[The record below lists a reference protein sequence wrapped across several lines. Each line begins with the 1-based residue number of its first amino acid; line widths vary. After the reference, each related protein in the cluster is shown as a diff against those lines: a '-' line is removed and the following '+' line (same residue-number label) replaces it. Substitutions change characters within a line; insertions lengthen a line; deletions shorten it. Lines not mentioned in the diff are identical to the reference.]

1 MQHLTGPHEGVR
13 TTTQTQR
20 PITQKG
26 TIMRKTFEQLFEVLS
41 DHAQDV
47 SFHVQF
53 WDGVKKSYG
62 AGEPQFTLTF
72 VTKRSAEHVLESGS
86 LGFGEEYMAGDIQ
99 VEGDFKQ
106 LLRFGADAAFL
117 NLPLGL
123 KAKLAIKHLRQTSL
137 NTLSRSTK
145 HVAHHYDR
153 GNDFYK
159 LWLDESMAY
168 SCAYFRDENDT
179 LEQAQQQKY
188 EHICRKLRLKAGET
202 LVDIGCGW
210 GGMLI
215 YAAKHYGVRGVGCTL
230 SKQQVEYAVDL
241 VKREGLSKEVSI
253 IFEDYRTLQGKF
265 DKFVSIGM
273 FEHVGKQFIPTF
285 MEKVRAILNPGGIGL
300 LHTIGQEL
308 PIPGDPW
315 TLKYIFP
322 GGYIPTLDE
331 IIRTMCE
338 AKLVPIDVE
347 NLRLHYART
356 LEEWSTRYEAHV
368 KTVEAMYDASFVR
381 MWRMFLNGCAANFR
395 YGDMRLYHVLFTN
408 GLNNTMPLTREH
420 QYR

>member
-1 MQHLTGPHEGVR
+1 
-13 TTTQTQR
+13 
-20 PITQKG
+20 
-26 TIMRKTFEQLFEVLS
+26 MRKTFEQLFETLS
-41 DHAQDV
+41 GHARDV
-47 SFHVQF
+47 SFQVQF

-62 AGEPQFTLTF
+62 AGEPQFILTLA
-72 VTKRSAEHVLESGS
+72 TKRSAEHILESGS

-99 VEGDFKQ
+99 VEGDFVQ
-106 LLRFGADAAFL
+106 LLRFGADSTFL
-117 NLPLGL
+117 NLPIGL
-123 KAKLAIKHLRQTSL
+123 KAKLAIKHLRQASL

-168 SCAYFRDENDT
+168 SCAYFRYENDT

-188 EHICRKLRLKAGET
+188 EHICRKLQLKAGET
-202 LVDIGCGW
+202 LIDIGCGW

-230 SKQQVEYAVDL
+230 SKEQVEYAVDL
-241 VKREGLSKEVSI
+241 VKRQGLAKDISI
-253 IFEDYRTLQGKF
+253 VFEDYRKIEGKF

-285 MEKVRAILNPGGIGL
+285 MEKVKSILNPGGIGL

-308 PIPGDPW
+308 PVPGDPW

-322 GGYIPTLDE
+322 GGYIPPLDE
-331 IIRTMCE
+331 IVRTMCE
-338 AKLVPIDVE
+338 AKLIPTDVE
-347 NLRLHYART
+347 NLRPHYART
-356 LEEWSTRYEAHV
+356 VEEWIARFEVHV
-368 KTVEAMYDASFVR
+368 KKIETMYDASFVR
-381 MWRMFLNGCAANFR
+381 MWRMFLNGCVANFR

-420 QYR
+420 LYR

>member
-1 MQHLTGPHEGVR
+1 
-13 TTTQTQR
+13 
-20 PITQKG
+20 
-26 TIMRKTFEQLFEVLS
+26 MRNTLEQLFEALS
-41 DHAQDV
+41 DHARDV
-47 SFHVQF
+47 SFQVQF

-62 AGEPQFTLTF
+62 DGEPQFILTF
-72 VTKRSAEHVLESGS
+72 VTQRAAEHALESGS

-99 VEGDFKQ
+99 VEGDFTQ
-106 LLRFGADAAFL
+106 LLRFGADATIL
-117 NLPLGL
+117 SLPLGL
-123 KAKLAIKHLRQTSL
+123 KAKLAITHLRKTSF
-137 NTLSRSTK
+137 NTLSRSKK

-159 LWLDESMAY
+159 LWLDDSMAY

-188 EHICRKLRLKAGET
+188 EHICRKLQLKAGET
-202 LVDIGCGW
+202 LVEIGCGW
-210 GGMLI
+210 GGMLV
-215 YAAKHYGVRGVGCTL
+215 YAAKHYGVRGIGYTL
-230 SKQQVEYAVDL
+230 SKQQTEYATDL
-241 VKREGLSKEVSI
+241 LKREGLSKNISI
-253 IFEDYRTLQGKF
+253 VLDDYRRIEGTF

-285 MEKVRAILNPGGIGL
+285 MEKVQSILKPGGIGL

-331 IIRTMCE
+331 IVRTMCE
-338 AKLVPIDVE
+338 VKLIPTDIE

-356 LEEWSTRYEAHV
+356 LEEWSARYEVHA
-368 KTVEAMYDASFVR
+368 KKIEALYDASFVR
-381 MWRMFLNGCAANFR
+381 MWRMFLNGCIANFR

-420 QYR
+420 LYR

>member
-1 MQHLTGPHEGVR
+1 
-13 TTTQTQR
+13 
-20 PITQKG
+20 
-26 TIMRKTFEQLFEVLS
+26 MRKTFEQLFEQLN
-41 DHAQDV
+41 DHARDV
-47 SFHVQF
+47 SFQVQF

-62 AGEPQFTLTF
+62 SSEPQFILTF
-72 VTKRSAEHVLESGS
+72 ATKRAAEHILESGS

-106 LLRFGADAAFL
+106 LLRFGADAAVL

-123 KAKLAIKHLRQTSL
+123 KTKLAIRHLRQTSL
-137 NTLSRSTK
+137 NTLSRSQK

-153 GNDFYK
+153 GNDFYR

-168 SCAYFRDENDT
+168 SCAYFRHENDT

-188 EHICRKLRLKAGET
+188 EHICRKLQLKAGET

-215 YAAKHYGVRGVGCTL
+215 YAAKHYGIRGVGCSL
-230 SKQQVEYAVDL
+230 SKEQVAYAVDL
-241 VKREGLSKEVSI
+241 VKHEGLSKKISI
-253 IFEDYRTLQGKF
+253 VLEDYRKIEGEF
-265 DKFVSIGM
+265 DKFVSVGM

-285 MEKVRAILNPGGIGL
+285 MAKAQSLLKRDGIGL

-322 GGYIPTLDE
+322 GGYIPALDE
-331 IIRTMCE
+331 IVRTMCE
-338 AKLVPIDVE
+338 AKLVPTDIE
-347 NLRLHYART
+347 NLRLHYAKT
-356 LEEWSTRYEAHV
+356 LEEWSTRFEVHA
-368 KTVEAMYDASFVR
+368 KKVEAMYDASFVR
-381 MWRMFLNGCAANFR
+381 MWRMFLNGSAANFR
-395 YGDMRLYHVLFTN
+395 YGDMRLYHVLFTK
-408 GLNNTMPLTREH
+408 GLSNAMPITREH
-420 QYR
+420 LYR

>member
-1 MQHLTGPHEGVR
+1 
-13 TTTQTQR
+13 
-20 PITQKG
+20 
-26 TIMRKTFEQLFEVLS
+26 MRKTFEQLFEALS
-41 DHAQDV
+41 DHAKEV
-47 SFHVQF
+47 SFQVQF

-62 AGEPQFTLTF
+62 AGEPQFILTF
-72 VTKRSAEHVLESGS
+72 ATKRSAEHVLESGS

-99 VEGDFKQ
+99 VEGDFRQ
-106 LLRFGADAAFL
+106 LLRFGADSAFL
-117 NLPLGL
+117 NLPIGL
-123 KAKLAIKHLRQTSL
+123 KAKLAFKHLRQTSL

-168 SCAYFRDENDT
+168 SCAYFRYENDT

-188 EHICRKLRLKAGET
+188 EHICRKLHLKAGET
-202 LVDIGCGW
+202 LIDIGCGW

-215 YAAKHYGVRGVGCTL
+215 YAAKHYGVRGVGYTL

-241 VKREGLSKEVSI
+241 VKRQGLSKEISI
-253 IFEDYRTLQGKF
+253 VLEDYRKIEGKF
-265 DKFVSIGM
+265 DKFVSVGM

-285 MEKVRAILNPGGIGL
+285 MEKLQSILNPGGIGL

-308 PIPGDPW
+308 PVPGDPW

-331 IIRTMCE
+331 IVRTMCE
-338 AKLVPIDVE
+338 AKLIPTDVE
-347 NLRLHYART
+347 NLRPHYART
-356 LEEWSTRYEAHV
+356 VEEWCARFEVNA
-368 KTVEAMYDASFVR
+368 KKIEAMYDASFVR
-381 MWRMFLNGCAANFR
+381 MWRMFLNGCVANFR

-420 QYR
+420 LYR

>member
-1 MQHLTGPHEGVR
+1 
-13 TTTQTQR
+13 
-20 PITQKG
+20 
-26 TIMRKTFEQLFEVLS
+26 MRKTFEQLFETLS
-41 DHAQDV
+41 NHAQDV
-47 SFHVQF
+47 SFQVHF

-62 AGEPQFTLTF
+62 ADKTQFILTF
-72 VTKRSAEHVLESGS
+72 ATKQAAEHVLESGS
-86 LGFGEEYMAGDIQ
+86 LGFGEEYMAGNIQ
-99 VEGDFKQ
+99 VEGDFRQ
-106 LLRFGADAAFL
+106 LLRFGSDGAFL

-123 KAKLAIKHLRQTSL
+123 KTKLAFRHLRQTSL
-137 NTLSRSTK
+137 NTLSRSQK

-168 SCAYFRDENDT
+168 SCAYFRHENDT

-188 EHICRKLRLKAGET
+188 EHICRKLQLKAGET

-215 YAAKHYGVRGVGCTL
+215 YAAKHYGVRGVGCSL
-230 SKQQVEYAVDL
+230 SKEQVEYAVDL
-241 VKREGLSKEVSI
+241 VNREGLAKEISI
-253 IFEDYRTLQGKF
+253 VFEDYRNIRGEF

-285 MEKVRAILNPGGIGL
+285 MEKTQSILKRGGIGL
-300 LHTIGQEL
+300 LHTIGEERSM
-308 PIPGDPW
+308 PGDPW

-331 IIRTMCE
+331 IVRTMGE
-338 AKLVPIDVE
+338 VGLVPNDIE

-356 LEEWSTRYEAHV
+356 VEEWSTRYEAQI
-368 KTVEAMYDASFVR
+368 KKVEAMFDASFVR
-381 MWRMFLNGCAANFR
+381 MWRMFLNGCVVNFR
-395 YGDMRLYHVLFTN
+395 YGNPRLYQVLFTN
-408 GLNNTMPLTREH
+408 GLNNALPLTREH
-420 QYR
+420 VYR

>member
-1 MQHLTGPHEGVR
+1 
-13 TTTQTQR
+13 
-20 PITQKG
+20 
-26 TIMRKTFEQLFEVLS
+26 MRKTFEQLFDALS
-41 DHAQDV
+41 DHARGV
-47 SFHVQF
+47 SFQVQF
-53 WDGVKKSYG
+53 WDGVKTSYG
-62 AGEPQFTLTF
+62 AGEPQFILTF
-72 VTKRSAEHVLESGS
+72 VTKRAAEHVLESGS

-99 VEGDFKQ
+99 VEGDFTQ
-106 LLRFGADAAFL
+106 LLRFGSDAAFL

-168 SCAYFRDENDT
+168 SCGYFRNENDT

-188 EHICRKLRLKAGET
+188 EHICRKLQLKAGET
-202 LVDIGCGW
+202 LIDIGCGW

-230 SKQQVEYAVDL
+230 SKEQVEYAVDL
-241 VKREGLSKEVSI
+241 VKRQGLSKEISI
-253 IFEDYRTLQGKF
+253 VFEDYRKIEGTF

-285 MEKVRAILNPGGIGL
+285 MEKVKSILNPGGIGL

-308 PIPGDPW
+308 PVPGDPW

-322 GGYIPTLDE
+322 GGYIPTLEE
-331 IIRTMCE
+331 IVRTMCE
-338 AKLVPIDVE
+338 AKLIPTDIE
-347 NLRLHYART
+347 NLRIHYART
-356 LEEWSTRYEAHV
+356 LEEWSARFEVQA
-368 KTVEAMYDASFVR
+368 KKVEAMYDESFVR
-381 MWRMFLNGCAANFR
+381 MWRMFLNGCVANFR
-395 YGDMRLYHVLFTN
+395 YGNMRLYHVLFTN
-408 GLNNTMPLTREH
+408 GVNNTMPLTREH
-420 QYR
+420 LYR

>member
-1 MQHLTGPHEGVR
+1 
-13 TTTQTQR
+13 
-20 PITQKG
+20 
-26 TIMRKTFEQLFEVLS
+26 MRKTFEQLFESLS
-41 DHAQDV
+41 NHARDV
-47 SFHVQF
+47 SFQVQF

-62 AGEPQFTLTF
+62 AGEPQFILTF
-72 VTKRSAEHVLESGS
+72 ATKRSAEHVLESGS

-99 VEGDFKQ
+99 IEGDFIQ
-106 LLRFGADAAFL
+106 LLRFGADSAFL

-137 NTLSRSTK
+137 NTLSRSQK

-168 SCAYFRDENDT
+168 SCAYFRHENDT

-188 EHICRKLRLKAGET
+188 EHICRKLQLKAGET

-215 YAAKHYGVRGVGCTL
+215 YAAKHYGVRGVGCSL
-230 SKQQVEYAVDL
+230 SKEQVEYAVDL
-241 VKREGLSKEVSI
+241 VKREGLSEKISI
-253 IFEDYRTLQGKF
+253 VFEDYRNIQGEF

-285 MEKVRAILNPGGIGL
+285 MEKAQSLLKRKGIGL
-300 LHTIGQEL
+300 LHTIGQER
-308 PIPGDPW
+308 PVPGDPW

-322 GGYIPTLDE
+322 GGYIPALDE
-331 IIRTMCE
+331 IVRTMCE
-338 AKLVPIDVE
+338 AKLIPTDVE

-356 LEEWSTRYEAHV
+356 VEEWSARFEVHV
-368 KTVEAMYDASFVR
+368 KKIEAMYDASFVR
-381 MWRMFLNGCAANFR
+381 MWRMFLSGCVANFR

-420 QYR
+420 LYR

>member
-1 MQHLTGPHEGVR
+1 
-13 TTTQTQR
+13 
-20 PITQKG
+20 
-26 TIMRKTFEQLFEVLS
+26 MRKTFEQLFEALS
-41 DHAQDV
+41 THARDV

-62 AGEPQFTLTF
+62 AGEPQFILTMT
-72 VTKRSAEHVLESGS
+72 TKQAAEHVLESGS
-86 LGFGEEYMAGDIQ
+86 LGFGEEYMAGGIQ
-99 VEGDFKQ
+99 VEGDFTQ
-106 LLRFGADAAFL
+106 LFRFGTDAAVL

-123 KAKLAIKHLRQTSL
+123 KAKLAITHLRKTTL
-137 NTLSRSTK
+137 NTLSRSKK

-168 SCAYFRDENDT
+168 SCAYFRYENDT

-188 EHICRKLRLKAGET
+188 EHICRKLQLKAGET
-202 LVDIGCGW
+202 LVEIGCGW

-215 YAAKHYGVRGVGCTL
+215 YAAKHYGVRGVGYTL
-230 SKQQVEYAVDL
+230 SKQQVEYATDL
-241 VKREGLSKEVSI
+241 LKREGLSKEISI
-253 IFEDYRTLQGKF
+253 VLEDYRRIEGTF

-285 MEKVRAILNPGGIGL
+285 MEKVQSILKPGGIGL

-308 PIPGDPW
+308 PVPGDPW

-331 IIRTMCE
+331 IVRTMCE
-338 AKLVPIDVE
+338 VKLMPTDIE

-356 LEEWSTRYEAHV
+356 LEEWSARYEVHA
-368 KTVEAMYDASFVR
+368 KKIEALYDASFVR
-381 MWRMFLNGCAANFR
+381 MWRMFINGCIANFR

-420 QYR
+420 LYR

>member
-1 MQHLTGPHEGVR
+1 
-13 TTTQTQR
+13 
-20 PITQKG
+20 
-26 TIMRKTFEQLFEVLS
+26 
-41 DHAQDV
+41 
-47 SFHVQF
+47 
-53 WDGVKKSYG
+53 
-62 AGEPQFTLTF
+62 
-72 VTKRSAEHVLESGS
+72 
-86 LGFGEEYMAGDIQ
+86 MAGDIQ

-106 LLRFGADAAFL
+106 LLRFGTDAAFL

-137 NTLSRSTK
+137 NTLSRSQK

-168 SCAYFRDENDT
+168 SCAYFRNETDT

-188 EHICRKLRLKAGET
+188 EHISRKLQLKAGET

-215 YAAKHYGVRGVGCTL
+215 YAAKHYGIRGVGCSL

-241 VKREGLSKEVSI
+241 VKREGLSNEISI
-253 IFEDYRTLQGKF
+253 VFEDYRNIQGEF

-285 MEKVRAILNPGGIGL
+285 MEKTRSILKRGGIGL
-300 LHTIGQEL
+300 LHTIGEERSM
-308 PIPGDPW
+308 PGDPW

-331 IIRTMCE
+331 IVRTMGE
-338 AKLVPIDVE
+338 VGLVPTDIE
-347 NLRLHYART
+347 NLRPHYART
-356 LEEWSTRYEAHV
+356 VEEWSIRYEAQT
-368 KTVEAMYDASFVR
+368 KKVEAMFDASFVR
-381 MWRMFLNGCAANFR
+381 MWRMFLNGCVVNFR
-395 YGDMRLYHVLFTN
+395 YGSPRLYQVLFTN
-408 GLNNTMPLTREH
+408 GLNNTLPLTREH
-420 QYR
+420 VYR

>member
-1 MQHLTGPHEGVR
+1 
-13 TTTQTQR
+13 
-20 PITQKG
+20 
-26 TIMRKTFEQLFEVLS
+26 MRKTFEQLFETLS

-47 SFHVQF
+47 SFQVHF
-53 WDGVKKSYG
+53 WDGVKRSFG
-62 AGEPQFTLTF
+62 SGNSQFILTF
-72 VTKRSAEHVLESGS
+72 ATKQAAEHVLESGS
-86 LGFGEEYMAGDIQ
+86 LGFGEEYMAGNIQ
-99 VEGDFKQ
+99 VEGDFRQ
-106 LLRFGADAAFL
+106 LLRFGSDGAFL

-123 KAKLAIKHLRQTSL
+123 KTKLAFRHLRQTSL
-137 NTLSRSTK
+137 NTLSRSQK

-168 SCAYFRDENDT
+168 SCAYFRNENDT

-188 EHICRKLRLKAGET
+188 EHICRKLQLKPGES

-215 YAAKHYGVRGVGCTL
+215 YAAKHYGVHGVGCSL
-230 SKQQVEYAVDL
+230 SKQQVEYAFDL
-241 VKREGLSKEVSI
+241 VKREDLSGKISI
-253 IFEDYRTLQGKF
+253 VFEDYRNIKGEF

-285 MEKVRAILNPGGIGL
+285 MKKTQSILKRGGIGL
-300 LHTIGQEL
+300 LHTIGEERSM
-308 PIPGDPW
+308 PGDPW

-331 IIRTMCE
+331 IVRTMGE
-338 AKLVPIDVE
+338 VGLVPTDIE

-356 LEEWSTRYEAHV
+356 VEEWSTRYEAQTE
-368 KTVEAMYDASFVR
+368 KVEAMFDASFVR
-381 MWRMFLNGCAANFR
+381 MWRMFLNGCIVNFR
-395 YGDMRLYHVLFTN
+395 YGNPRLYQVLFTN
-408 GLNNTMPLTREH
+408 GLNNDIPLTREH
-420 QYR
+420 VYR

>member
-1 MQHLTGPHEGVR
+1 
-13 TTTQTQR
+13 
-20 PITQKG
+20 
-26 TIMRKTFEQLFEVLS
+26 MRKTFEQLFETLS
-41 DHAQDV
+41 DHARDV
-47 SFHVQF
+47 SFQVQF
-53 WDGVKKSYG
+53 WDGVKKLYG
-62 AGEPQFTLTF
+62 AGEPQFILTF
-72 VTKRSAEHVLESGS
+72 ATKRSAEHILESGS

-99 VEGDFKQ
+99 VEGNFVQ

-168 SCAYFRDENDT
+168 SCAYFRHENDT

-188 EHICRKLRLKAGET
+188 EHICRKLQLKAGET

-230 SKQQVEYAVDL
+230 SKEQVEYAVDL
-241 VKREGLSKEVSI
+241 VKRQGLAKDISI
-253 IFEDYRTLQGKF
+253 VFEDYRKIEGKF

-285 MEKVRAILNPGGIGL
+285 MEKVKSILNTGGIGL

-308 PIPGDPW
+308 PMPGDPW

-322 GGYIPTLDE
+322 GGYIPSLDE

-338 AKLVPIDVE
+338 AKLIPTDVE
-347 NLRLHYART
+347 NLRPHYART
-356 LEEWSTRYEAHV
+356 VEEWSARFEVHV
-368 KTVEAMYDASFVR
+368 KKIEAMYDPSFVR
-381 MWRMFLNGCAANFR
+381 MWRMFLNGCVANFR

-420 QYR
+420 LYR

>member
-1 MQHLTGPHEGVR
+1 
-13 TTTQTQR
+13 
-20 PITQKG
+20 
-26 TIMRKTFEQLFEVLS
+26 MRKTLEQLFETLS
-41 DHAQDV
+41 DHTRDV
-47 SFHVQF
+47 SFQVQF

-62 AGEPQFTLTF
+62 TGEPQFILTF
-72 VTKRSAEHVLESGS
+72 VTKRAAEHVIESGS

-106 LLRFGADAAFL
+106 LLRFGTDGAFL

-137 NTLSRSTK
+137 NTLSRSQK

-159 LWLDESMAY
+159 LWLDETMAY
-168 SCAYFRDENDT
+168 SCAYFRNENDT

-188 EHICRKLRLKAGET
+188 EHICRKLQLKAGET

-215 YAAKHYGVRGVGCTL
+215 YAAKHYGVRGVGCSL
-230 SKQQVEYAVDL
+230 SKPQVEYATDL
-241 VKREGLSKEVSI
+241 VKREGLSEKISI
-253 IFEDYRTLQGKF
+253 VFEDYRNIKGEF
-265 DKFVSIGM
+265 DKFVSVGM

-285 MEKVRAILNPGGIGL
+285 MEKTQSILKRGGIGL
-300 LHTIGQEL
+300 LHTIGEERSM
-308 PIPGDPW
+308 PGDPW

-331 IIRTMCE
+331 IVRTMGE
-338 AKLVPIDVE
+338 VGLVPNDIE

-356 LEEWSTRYEAHV
+356 VEEWSTRYEAQT
-368 KTVEAMYDASFVR
+368 KKVEAMFDASFVR
-381 MWRMFLNGCAANFR
+381 MWRMFLNGCIVNFR
-395 YGDMRLYHVLFTN
+395 YGNPRLYQVLFTN
-408 GLNNTMPLTREH
+408 GLNNALPMTRDH
-420 QYR
+420 MYR